1 MASPN
6 HFLTLKLGT
15 QNVSVA
21 EFKAGKT
28 GSLTLSRVEESGLV
42 ADPSADATRVA
53 QTKMAI
59 AELSAKIKCRGSH
72 VRVSLASQSAFSR
85 FVKLPA
91 MDGQDISKLVEFEA
105 AQNIPYPMNEVVWD
119 FQPLD
124 SRKPGEKEA
133 LIAAIKSDLLA
144 EVNGAIESGKMET
157 EGFDLSPLALAN
169 SFLFN
174 YPECDGCSMIVDVGA
189 RTTNLVFIESGRV
202 FYRSI
207 SSGGSS
213 VTGAISKEF
222 QESFA
227 DAESRKIE
235 HGFIALGGNYADPD
249 DEDVAKLSKVI
260 RNAMT
265 RLHAEIARSI
275 SFYRSQQGGS
285 APARILLAGGGVSL
299 PYSREFFEEK
309 LAVPSEFFNP
319 LLKLSLAPGIDPEK
333 VAGLAHTWGEHV
345 GLALRMVRECPVALR
360 LVPPSTIE
368 RQTQRKLVP
377 AAATAFLLANSALL
391 GWKGHFESV
400 AKDSETLSAQ
410 VKKEI
415 KSLEDIDRSIKEKQ
429 QTLRNRYES
438 SLPFHQAVADRD
450 YWIKVLNDIHQRLP
464 DEFVWITNLQ
474 FIKNLAEDPSGQPNA
489 PKPSETP
496 QKSGG
501 RKTGAPET
509 DRPISLP
516 TLTIP
521 NGTLEIQ
528 GLYLMNPKG
537 VGIVDD
543 FLNLLDKSD
552 LFGVNKEKI
561 TRVDQASN
569 SEEWAYKFSVQLQLK
584 NFHAVS
590 ETSQSSDP
598 SATPQTQ
605 PDSTPQGSSK

>member
-1 MASPN
+1 MASLS

-15 QNVSVA
+15 QNVSLA
-21 EFKAGKT
+21 EFKSTKAG
-28 GSLTLSRVEESGLV
+28 GLVLSRVEESGLV

-59 AELSAKIKCRGSH
+59 AELSAKIKRKGGH

-85 FVKLPA
+85 FIKLPA
-91 MDGQDISKLVEFEA
+91 VDGQEIAKLVEFEA

-119 FQPLD
+119 FQSIE
-124 SRKPGEKEA
+124 SRKTGEKEA
-133 LIAAIKSDLLA
+133 LIAAIKADLLA
-144 EVNGAIESGKMET
+144 EVNSAIESGSLET

-174 YPECDGCSMIVDVGA
+174 YPDYEGCSMIVDVGA
-189 RTTNLVFIESGRV
+189 RTTNLVFIEAGRV

-213 VTGAISKEF
+213 VTGAIAKEF

-227 DAESRKIE
+227 EAESRKIE

-249 DEDVAKLSKVI
+249 DQDVAKLSKVI

-285 APARILLAGGGVSL
+285 APTRILLAGGGVSL

-309 LAVPSEFFNP
+309 LSVPSEFFNP
-319 LLKLSLAPGIDPEK
+319 LLKLTLAAGIDSEK

-345 GLALRMVRECPVALR
+345 GLALRMVRQCPVALR

-377 AAATAFLLANSALL
+377 AAAIAFLLANSALL
-391 GWKGHFESV
+391 GWMGHFNAVST
-400 AKDSETLSAQ
+400 DSEALSTQ
-410 VKKEI
+410 I
-415 KSLEDIDRSIKEKQ
+415 KRDIKALEDIDKSIKDKRLN
-429 QTLRNRYES
+429 LRKRYES

-450 YWIKVLNDIHQRLP
+450 YWIRVINDIHQRLP
-464 DEFVWITNLQ
+464 DDFVWITNLQ
-474 FIKNLAEDPSGQPNA
+474 FVRTATDDSTSQSKTNEVPA
-489 PKPSETP
+489 
-496 QKSGG
+496 KSSG
-501 RKTGAPET
+501 RKPDVEI
-509 DRPISLP
+509 DKSISLP
-516 TLTIP
+516 PLSIP
-521 NGTLEIQ
+521 SGSLEVQ
-528 GLYLMNPKG
+528 GLYLVNPKG
-537 VGIVDD
+537 VGVVDD
-543 FLNLLDKSD
+543 FLSLLDKSD
-552 LFGVNKEKI
+552 LFSVNKEKI

-569 SEEWAYKFSVQLQLK
+569 NEDWAYRFSVQLQPK
-584 NFHAVS
+584 NFHLPPS
-590 ETSQSSDP
+590 E
-598 SATPQTQ
+598 SATQADPGNPNPTSPQ
-605 PDSTPQGSSK
+605 PKDGLAK

>member
-1 MASPN
+1 MASLS

-15 QNVSVA
+15 QNVSLA
-21 EFKAGKT
+21 EFKSTKAG
-28 GSLTLSRVEESGLV
+28 GLVLSRVEESGLV

-59 AELSAKIKCRGSH
+59 AELSAKIKRKGGH

-85 FVKLPA
+85 FIKLPA
-91 MDGQDISKLVEFEA
+91 VDGQEIAKLVEFEA

-119 FQPLD
+119 FQSIE
-124 SRKPGEKEA
+124 SRKTGEKEA
-133 LIAAIKSDLLA
+133 LIAAIKADLLA
-144 EVNGAIESGKMET
+144 EVNSAIESGSLET

-174 YPECDGCSMIVDVGA
+174 YPDYEGCSMIIDVGA
-189 RTTNLVFIESGRV
+189 RTTNLVFIEAGRV

-213 VTGAISKEF
+213 VTGAIAKEF

-227 DAESRKIE
+227 EAESRKIE

-249 DEDVAKLSKVI
+249 DQDVAKLSKVI

-285 APARILLAGGGVSL
+285 APTRILLAGGGVSL

-309 LAVPSEFFNP
+309 LSVPSEFFNP
-319 LLKLSLAPGIDPEK
+319 LLKLTLAAGIDSEK

-377 AAATAFLLANSALL
+377 AAAIAFLLANSALL
-391 GWKGHFESV
+391 GWMGHFNAVST
-400 AKDSETLSAQ
+400 DSEALSTQ
-410 VKKEI
+410 IKREI
-415 KSLEDIDRSIKEKQ
+415 KTLEDIDKSIKDKRLN
-429 QTLRNRYES
+429 LRKRYES

-450 YWIKVLNDIHQRLP
+450 YWIRVINDIHQRLP
-464 DEFVWITNLQ
+464 DDFVWITNLQ
-474 FIKNLAEDPSGQPNA
+474 FVKTATDDSTSQPKTNEVPA
-489 PKPSETP
+489 
-496 QKSGG
+496 KSSG
-501 RKTGAPET
+501 RKPEVET
-509 DRPISLP
+509 DKPISLP
-516 TLTIP
+516 PLSIP
-521 NGTLEIQ
+521 NGTLEVQ
-528 GLYLMNPKG
+528 GLYLVNPKG
-537 VGIVDD
+537 VGVVDD
-543 FLNLLDKSD
+543 FLSLLDKSD
-552 LFGVNKEKI
+552 LFSVNKEKI
-561 TRVDQASN
+561 TRVDQASSN
-569 SEEWAYKFSVQLQLK
+569 EEWAYRFSVQLQPK
-584 NFHAVS
+584 NFHLPPS
-590 ETSQSSDP
+590 E
-598 SATPQTQ
+598 SATQADPRNPNPTSPQ
-605 PDSTPQGSSK
+605 PKDGLAK

>member
-1 MASPN
+1 MASLS

-15 QNVSVA
+15 QNVSLA
-21 EFKAGKT
+21 EFKPTKT
-28 GSLTLSRVEESGLV
+28 GGLVLSRVEESGLV

-53 QTKMAI
+53 QTKLAI
-59 AELSAKIKCRGSH
+59 AELSAKVKRRGSH

-85 FVKLPA
+85 FIKLPA
-91 MDGQDISKLVEFEA
+91 VEGQDIAKLVEFEA

-119 FQPLD
+119 FQPIE
-124 SRKPGEKEA
+124 SRKSGEKEA
-133 LIAAIKSDLLA
+133 LIAAIKSDLLGD
-144 EVNGAIESGKMET
+144 VNEAIESGNLET
-157 EGFDLSPLALAN
+157 DGFDLSPLALAN

-174 YPECDGCSMIVDVGA
+174 YPEYEGCSMIVDVGA
-189 RTTNLVFIESGRV
+189 RTTNLVFVESGKV

-213 VTGAISKEF
+213 VTGAIAKEF

-227 DAESRKIE
+227 EAESRKVE

-319 LLKLSLAPGIDPEK
+319 LLKLTLAPGIDAEK

-360 LVPPSTIE
+360 LVPQSTIR
-368 RQTQRKLVP
+368 RQTQRRMIP
-377 AAATAFLLANSALL
+377 AAVVGCLLVNSTLV
-391 GWKGHFESV
+391 GWKGHYDAVTSEADQLSTQLR
-400 AKDSETLSAQ
+400 KDT
-410 VKKEI
+410 KM
-415 KSLEDIDRSIKEKQ
+415 LEEVDRSIKEKRQ
-429 QTLRNRYES
+429 ILRKRYES

-450 YWIKVLNDIHQRLP
+450 YWIRILNDIHQRIP

-474 FIKNLAEDPSGQPNA
+474 FVKTATDDSSA
-489 PKPSETP
+489 TVKPVDAP
-496 QKSGG
+496 QKSASARGSLE
-501 RKTGAPET
+501 P
-509 DRPISLP
+509 DQPISLP
-516 TLTIP
+516 ALSIPSGTID
-521 NGTLEIQ
+521 IQ
-528 GLYLMNPKG
+528 GLYLLNPKG
-537 VGIVDD
+537 VSVVDD
-543 FLNLLDKSD
+543 FLNLLEKSD
-552 LFGVNKEKI
+552 LYSVNKEKI
-561 TRVDQASN
+561 TRVDQSSN
-569 SEEWAYKFSVQLQLK
+569 TDEWAYKFSVQLQPK
-584 NFHAVS
+584 NFHAPPPVAS
-590 ETSQSSDP
+590 ENEERTV
-598 SATPQTQ
+598 PQ
-605 PDSTPQGSSK
+605 PQGTSK